1 MRTPTQTFLTSSSR
15 TVVRV
20 VRVLLI
26 GDTGRGKTVTSLS
39 VSKNFKTLYYD
50 VDLGTD
56 LWLQSLGITGKN
68 NIRILKIRDWEDY
81 KKFDLQRLAGKQRPQ
96 LVVIDSIS
104 ELYDKYKDYVQRYVR
119 ETGKFPMPVA
129 TGVVDLTK
137 KGINTEFI
145 TLPMQLYALLYDT
158 IVNVVTAATSYSEH
172 TIITMHPLE
181 TRMVAHRPDGSSEI
195 VHSSAKLGFLQSI
208 YRKVDVII
216 KLPKPMQGQVVK
228 SRGDLKPVDELV
240 DPIEFIL
247 KKMGVGGDEDVQ

>member
-1 MRTPTQTFLTSSSR
+1 M
-15 TVVRV
+15 

-39 VSKNFKTLYYD
+39 VAKHFRTLYYD

-56 LWLQSLGITGKN
+56 LWVKALDVGSN
-68 NIRILKIRDWEDY
+68 VRILKIRDWEDY
-81 KKFDLQRLAGKQRPQ
+81 KKFDLQRLSNVNKPQ
-96 LVVIDSIS
+96 LIVIDSLS

-129 TGVVDLTK
+129 TGIVDLSK

-158 IVNVVTAATSYSEH
+158 IINVVTAATSYARH
-172 TIITMHPLE
+172 TIITLHPLE
-181 TRMVAHRPDGSSEI
+181 TRMVANLSDGSSEI
-195 VHSSAKLGFLQSI
+195 VHSSSKLSFLQSI

-216 KLPKPMQGQVVK
+216 KFPKPMVGQVVK
-228 SRGDLKPVDELV
+228 SRGDLR
-240 DPIEFIL
+240 PIEDTIDPVQFIL
-247 KKMGVGGDEDVQ
+247 DKLGVGGDDDGGKSGS